1 MSYTTIIKLQE
12 ILFCFLARA
21 FIAKK
26 FGTLMLLL
34 IRYTNLVILA
44 IRVIL
49 AKTSTRNNNDVIL
62 FKKIIDAKR
71 GVVKTTKIKYA
82 QLKVTL
88 RPVGNWQSFIRQHW

>member
-1 MSYTTIIKLQE
+1 
-12 ILFCFLARA
+12 
-21 FIAKK
+21 
-26 FGTLMLLL
+26 MLLL

-82 QLKVTL
+82 QLK
-88 RPVGNWQSFIRQHW
+88 

>member
-34 IRYTNLVILA
+34 VILA

-71 GVVKTTKIKYA
+71 GAVKTTKIKYA